1 MIILSSRDDNCHRHH
16 QHNHHKNPHL
26 LEVVV
31 DPSEQEFLVGEL
43 EDVGEGL
50 ARQAEH
56 NQSVAVDGL
65 PMTMVMVVTTTMI
78 EKRSRIFKQKKVKS
92 GNYTFQGRKEYKS
105 ENDIWIFQGT

>member
-1 MIILSSRDDNCHRHH
+1 MIIVIVIISIINY
-16 QHNHHKNPHL
+16 NNPHL
-26 LEVVV
+26 LKVVV
-31 DPSEQEFLVGEL
+31 DPSEQELLMGEL

-65 PMTMVMVVTTTMI
+65 PMMMVVTTTMI